1 MLPKFYKLSLDFRY
15 IAAWVK
21 SSTKVLSKIL
31 NSVFKLL
38 GTTSKYQDNFQFKFL
53 YASGSWIV
61 NSEDKMTANLNYL
74 NNVQLS
80 QFIRLI

>member
-1 MLPKFYKLSLDFRY
+1 MHMQFCKKFNIQVNYLSFPFKHMLPKFYKLSLDFRY

-31 NSVFKLL
+31 NSMFKLL
-38 GTTSKYQDNFQFKFL
+38 GTISKYQDNFQFKFL

-61 NSEDKMTANLNYL
+61 NSK
-74 NNVQLS
+74 
-80 QFIRLI
+80 